1 MPKQMVELWG
11 GVLLMDRISANS
23 MVFLRHP
30 SISCLLMGLTSLSS
44 LIDHPD
50 SAGVVERG
58 LSSLCKQGPN
68 RGLFF
73 LTERFRIMS
82 LCNALLVQGG
92 RADGGMRA
100 ILDRISFSP

>member
-1 MPKQMVELWG
+1 MPKQMVKLWG
-11 GVLLMDRISANS
+11 VFLTGQVSANS
-23 MVFLRHP
+23 MVFSRHP

-44 LIDHPD
+44 LINHPD
-50 SAGVVERG
+50 SAGVVEYG

-68 RGLFF
+68 RGSFF

-82 LCNALLVQGG
+82 LCNTLLVQEG

-100 ILDRISFSP
+100 ILYLISFSP

>member
-1 MPKQMVELWG
+1 MPKQMVELW

-23 MVFLRHP
+23 MVSLRHP
-30 SISCLLMGLTSLSS
+30 SISCLLTGLTSLSS

-73 LTERFRIMS
+73 FLTERFRIMS
-82 LCNALLVQGG
+82 LCNALLVQEG

-100 ILDRISFSP
+100 ILDRILFSP